1 LRRIVDFI
9 GVVENS
15 QFNMR
20 KENSD
25 IMGEITKLE
34 QNKQNDFD
42 RFLDEKLMITVEEMK
57 TLATRKGEGVI

>member
-1 LRRIVDFI
+1 
-9 GVVENS
+9 
-15 QFNMR
+15 MR